1 MGTVTIRELRNQ
13 GGEVIDRVAAGEQ
26 LTVTRD
32 GRPVARLQPVRR
44 SGLRSDTLLRR
55 WRRLRAVE
63 PETFRR
69 DLDRVL
75 DTRL

>member
-1 MGTVTIRELRNQ
+1 MGTVTIRELRNK
-13 GGEVIDRVAAGEQ
+13 GGEVMDRVEAGEQ

-32 GRPVARLQPVRR
+32 GRPVAQLRPVRR
-44 SGLRSDTLLRR
+44 PGLRAEALLTR
-55 WRRLRAVE
+55 WRRLRPVD
-63 PETFRR
+63 PDVFRA